1 MPKRSQSSITR
12 FSPAR
17 QPATIA
23 NRSARFISGRRTLL
37 KISRSTSSCG
47 TPRSMILI
55 GGMMIPSSKIVF
67 APVGSEPGSGP
78 PASIWWP
85 NCDDQPTSSSS

>member
-1 MPKRSQSSITR
+1 MPNRSHSSITR

-23 NRSARFISGRRTLL
+23 NRSARFISGSRTLL
-37 KISRSTSSCG
+37 KISRRMSSCG
-47 TPRSMILI
+47 TPRSMILT
-55 GGMMIPSSKIVF
+55 GGMISPSSKIVF

-78 PASIWWP
+78 PQSIWWP
-85 NCDDQPTSSSS
+85 NWDDQPTSSSS